1 MIATRAIRKLR
12 VMTYNMR
19 TFYTL
24 VITQA
29 LSTIG
34 TMMTSLAL
42 GIWLFTETG
51 SAMPLMIVAFCMTLP
66 NMLLRSFAG
75 IFADHWDR
83 RKLMVASDAAQALP
97 TLLLVIGF
105 ATGSISLWQIYLAT
119 LIQAIFGM
127 FQGPAFMSSMTMLV
141 PEHQRDR
148 ANALMGISGPLAG
161 LIAPV
166 IAGFLYVMVGVAGI
180 MLIDLVTFLIS
191 AGVLLL
197 VKIPQPESSSEG
209 RQASGSM
216 WKELSGSFRFLWARP
231 QYLRLILFFTF
242 LNLIIAGPSR
252 LSPAYII
259 AITGSEAAVGI
270 VAAAFNLGLM
280 AGAMGFTAM
289 GGTQSRVRTI
299 LVGFMIVG
307 FWVTVHGMMRS
318 VPLLAFSA
326 FLITLPLVAA
336 GSSMNALN
344 QAKVPPDMQGRVFS
358 MIWQIMDVTQP
369 ISMLLTGPLIDRILE
384 PAVGT
389 THWGIVAPLVGSQQG
404 SGMGLLYVISGALL
418 ISGCILFYAQPKIRS
433 LESDLPSYDAVPASA
448 PAGDTPENQ
457 PAAAS

>member
-1 MIATRAIRKLR
+1 
-12 VMTYNMR
+12 MTDNMR

-24 VITQA
+24 IITQA
-29 LSTIG
+29 FSAIG

-51 SAMPLMIVAFCMTLP
+51 SATPLMIVAFCMTLP

-75 IFADHWDR
+75 VFADRWDR
-83 RKLMVASDAAQALP
+83 RKVMVVSDAAQALP
-97 TLLLVIGF
+97 TLLLVISF
-105 ATGSISLWQIYLAT
+105 ASGNIALWQIYIAT
-119 LIQAIFGM
+119 LVQAFFGM
-127 FQGPAFMSSMTMLV
+127 FQGPAFMSSMTLLV
-141 PEHQRDR
+141 PEQQRDR

-166 IAGFLYVMVGVAGI
+166 IAGLLYVVVGVAGI

-191 AGVLLL
+191 AGVLML
-197 VKIPQPESSSEG
+197 VKIPQPERSREG
-209 RQASGSM
+209 QQASGSM
-216 WKELSGSFRFLWARP
+216 WKELRGSFRFLWARP

-242 LNLIIAGPSR
+242 LNLVIAGPSR

-270 VAAAFNLGLM
+270 VAAAFNLGVM
-280 AGAMGFTAM
+280 VGAMGFTAL
-289 GGTQSRVRTI
+289 GGSRSRVRTI
-299 LVGFMIVG
+299 LLGFMIVG

-344 QAKVPPDMQGRVFS
+344 QVKVPPDMQGRVFS

-369 ISMLLTGPLIDRILE
+369 ISMLLTGPLIDRVLE

-389 THWGIVAPLVGSQQG
+389 AHWGIFAPLVGSQQG
-404 SGMGLLYVISGALL
+404 SGMGLLYIISGLL
-418 ISGCILFYAQPKIRS
+418 LMGGCLLFYVQPKIRT
-433 LESDLPSYDAVPASA
+433 LETDLPGYDPVPASA
-448 PAGDTPENQ
+448 APGDPLENQ
-457 PAAAS
+457 PTTV

>member
-1 MIATRAIRKLR
+1 
-12 VMTYNMR
+12 MTYNMR

-24 VITQA
+24 IITQA

-51 SAMPLMIVAFCMTLP
+51 SATPLMIVAFCMTLP

-75 IFADHWDR
+75 IFADRWDR
-83 RKLMVASDAAQALP
+83 RKVMIVSDAAQALP

-105 ATGSISLWQIYLAT
+105 ATGNIALWQIYLAT
-119 LIQAIFGM
+119 LVQAIFGM
-127 FQGPAFMSSMTMLV
+127 FQGPAFMSSMTLLV
-141 PEHQRDR
+141 PERQRDR
-148 ANALMGISGPLAG
+148 ANALLGISGPLAG

-166 IAGFLYVMVGVAGI
+166 IAGLLYVIVGVAGI

-191 AGVLLL
+191 AGVLML

-209 RQASGSM
+209 QQASGSL
-216 WKELSGSFRFLWARP
+216 WKELRGSFRFLWARP

-242 LNLIIAGPSR
+242 LNLVIAGPSR

-280 AGAMGFTAM
+280 VGALGFTAL
-289 GGTQSRVRTI
+289 GGRRSRVKTI
-299 LVGFMIVG
+299 LLGFMIVG
-307 FWVTVHGMMRS
+307 FWVAVHGMMRN

-369 ISMLLTGPLIDRILE
+369 VSMLLTGPLIDRVLE

-389 THWGIVAPLVGSQQG
+389 AHWGVFAPLVGSQQG
-404 SGMGLLYVISGALL
+404 SGMGLLYIISGALL
-418 ISGCILFYAQPKIRS
+418 MGGCLLFYAQPKIRT
-433 LESDLPSYDAVPASA
+433 LETDLPSYDPIPASISA
-448 PAGDTPENQ
+448 VDLPQNQ
-457 PAAAS
+457 STTVL